1 MIDNDDGFFNDDDI
15 VDAFPV
21 DIQPSRVAAGGGMTE
36 VISHTGIFEI
46 ANIELSFEVECLPG
60 FAGESCVPVCSTDP
74 CSNNGTCLQSVS
86 GFTCA
91 CRGDF
96 TGETCETRI
105 NDCQDVDCND
115 GTCVDGVLSFTC
127 QCDPGFT
134 GEFCEDGI
142 TTSVTTTTTT
152 PDSTPDDATSTTS
165 NPDDATSS
173 NVDATLIGVVAGT
186 AVGVVLLVAILIT
199 IICIICIKV
208 PSGTSVLAVT
218 ISSFGL
224 KVSLFRQIWH
234 MVYSRCWHDILAAS
248 PYLCV
253 VVQEKREFLKIF
265 PPQRMWCMELQV
277 SEECDHLC

>member
-1 MIDNDDGFFNDDDI
+1 MVDIDPSLPHEL
-15 VDAFPV
+15 VDAFFM
-21 DIQPSRVAAGGGMTE
+21 DIEPSLVAAGGGMTE
-36 VISHTGIFEI
+36 VISLPGLYMI
-46 ANIELSFEVECLPG
+46 ANIGLSFEVECLPG

-134 GEFCEDGI
+134 GDFCEDGI
-142 TTSVTTTTTT
+142 TTSVTT
-152 PDSTPDDATSTTS
+152 SR
-165 NPDDATSS
+165 
-173 NVDATLIGVVAGT
+173 NVGVVAGT

-208 PSGTSVLAVT
+208 ASGTSVLAVT
-218 ISSFGL
+218 MSSFSHVTWSPPEG
-224 KVSLFRQIWH
+224 VPIS
-234 MVYSRCWHDILAAS
+234 MVLACIYSSC
-248 PYLCV
+248 
-253 VVQEKREFLKIF
+253 
-265 PPQRMWCMELQV
+265 
-277 SEECDHLC
+277 

>member
-1 MIDNDDGFFNDDDI
+1 MIDSDSGLNLNDDDV
-15 VDAFPV
+15 VDAFLI
-21 DIQPSRVAAGGGMTE
+21 DISQSMIAEGGGMTE
-36 VISHTGIFEI
+36 VMSQTGIFGI
-46 ANIELSFEVECLPG
+46 ANTTLSFEVECLPG
-60 FAGESCVPVCSTDP
+60 FVGESCVPVCSTDP
-74 CSNNGTCLQSVS
+74 CSNNGTCLQSVN

-105 NDCQDVDCND
+105 NDCQDVNCND

-142 TTSVTTTTTT
+142 TATVTTTTTT
-152 PDSTPDDATSTTS
+152 TLDGTTSTTSTPDDDSTTS

-208 PSGTSVLAVT
+208 ASGTSVLAVT
-218 ISSFGL
+218 MSSFSH
-224 KVSLFRQIWH
+224 VTCSF
-234 MVYSRCWHDILAAS
+234 
-248 PYLCV
+248 
-253 VVQEKREFLKIF
+253 
-265 PPQRMWCMELQV
+265 
-277 SEECDHLC
+277 